1 MNSMLF
7 CAGIIT
13 TCSTNREPFSV
24 LLFLRGR
31 FFFFS
36 ERCTTFQVYPGGP
49 TLLLQ
54 IKPG

>member
-1 MNSMLF
+1 MNRMLF

-13 TCSTNREPFSV
+13 TGSTNREPFSV

-31 FFFFS
+31 FFFS